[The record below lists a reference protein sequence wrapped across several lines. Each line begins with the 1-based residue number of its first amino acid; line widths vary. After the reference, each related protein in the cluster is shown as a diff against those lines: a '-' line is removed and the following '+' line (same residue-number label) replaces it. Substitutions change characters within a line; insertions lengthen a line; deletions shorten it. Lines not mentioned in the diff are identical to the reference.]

1 MFQENQEIF
10 NFLFLFLLT
19 LVAVIFLMISIYFL
33 FRKKQIQLKSEIDY
47 FKLKHQ
53 DEILKTQLEI
63 QEYTFEKISK
73 EIHDNISLGL
83 TLAKLQ
89 TTTYIDQEQKDP
101 KLLEFSIDLI
111 SKSLVD
117 LNDISKS
124 MDANQLLSHG
134 LIKAL
139 ESEITVLNKSG
150 IFNIAFSIEGDPF
163 YLDAESDLVLLRI
176 FQESCNN
183 IIKHA
188 KASKIDLTL
197 RYETDLLTMLISDN
211 GIGFDLNKI
220 MEIKEIRKRSGLQN
234 ISARAKLINANVNIR
249 TAPGEGTTLEILTP
263 IKNNQYGTT
272 H

>member
-1 MFQENQEIF
+1 
-10 NFLFLFLLT
+10 
-19 LVAVIFLMISIYFL
+19 VISIFFL

-47 FKLKHQ
+47 FKLKHE

-89 TTTYIDQEQKDP
+89 TTTYLDQEQKDP

-139 ESEITVLNKSG
+139 ESEIDVLNKTGLFSVD
-150 IFNIAFSIEGDPF
+150 FSIEGDPL

-176 FQESCNN
+176 FQEACNN

-188 KASKIDLTL
+188 RASTIGLKL
-197 RYETDLLTMLISDN
+197 RYETDHITMLISDD
-211 GIGFDLNKI
+211 GTGFELKKVL
-220 MEIKEIRKRSGLQN
+220 EQKEIRKRSGLQN
-234 ISARAKLINANVNIR
+234 IKARAKLINAKVDIR
-249 TAPGEGTTLEILTP
+249 SSPGEGTSIEILTP
-263 IKNNQYGTT
+263 IKNNPNGTT
-272 H
+272 NQSSCS